1 MASVYFTLRKWK
13 AEDTKSLSEYAN
25 NKKIADKLR
34 NVFPHPY
41 TLKDAEEYINACIL
55 ADESKEYCRGID
67 IEGKAVGSIGIFL
80 RDDVY
85 CKSGELGY
93 WLAEPFW
100 GKGIMT
106 EAIKQICEI
115 VFEKYDIVRIFAEPY
130 ANNMESRRVLEKAG
144 FQLEGI
150 LRKSVY
156 KNGQL
161 MDSCMYSLIKD
172 TNI

>member
-1 MASVYFTLRKWK
+1 
-13 AEDTKSLSEYAN
+13 
-25 NKKIADKLR
+25 
-34 NVFPHPY
+34 
-41 TLKDAEEYINACIL
+41 
-55 ADESKEYCRGID
+55 
-67 IEGKAVGSIGIFL
+67 
-80 RDDVY
+80 
-85 CKSGELGY
+85 
-93 WLAEPFW
+93 
-100 GKGIMT
+100 MT